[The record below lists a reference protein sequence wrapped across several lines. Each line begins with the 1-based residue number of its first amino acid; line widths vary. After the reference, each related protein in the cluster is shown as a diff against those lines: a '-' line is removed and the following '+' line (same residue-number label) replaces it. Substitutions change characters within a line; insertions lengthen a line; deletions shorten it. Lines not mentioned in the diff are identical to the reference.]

1 MPPEAN
7 DINTEHKIDS
17 PAEVEDHIMRSVMDH
32 QMKHVT
38 DRRAEATATIGQNNV
53 KATGANNLREGG
65 IMTKLTINGTER
77 RFVMTE

>member
-7 DINTEHKIDS
+7 DIKTEHRIDS

-53 KATGANNLREGG
+53 KATGADNLREGG
-65 IMTKLTINGTER
+65 IMTRLTINGTER